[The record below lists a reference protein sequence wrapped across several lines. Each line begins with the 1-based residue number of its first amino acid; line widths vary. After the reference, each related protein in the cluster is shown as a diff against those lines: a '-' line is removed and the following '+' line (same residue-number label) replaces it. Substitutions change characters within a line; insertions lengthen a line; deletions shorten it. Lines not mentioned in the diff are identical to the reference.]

1 MGRRGGSQGEEESGI
16 RGCQGGGGGLPDGT
30 GLSLATTCHPSV
42 QRLGHQDKLK
52 KKKFGQKERKKGLMT
67 VWILV
72 LVLILMI
79 KSTWQSH
86 IDQLTFLARHCI
98 ALQWNITR

>member
-1 MGRRGGSQGEEESGI
+1 MGARGEEESGI

-79 KSTWQSH
+79 KSTWH
-86 IDQLTFLARHCI
+86 
-98 ALQWNITR
+98 

>member
-1 MGRRGGSQGEEESGI
+1 MGARGEEESGI

-52 KKKFGQKERKKGLMT
+52 KKKFGQKEKKGLMT
-67 VWILV
+67 VWILISM
-72 LVLILMI
+72 LVVRI
-79 KSTWQSH
+79 KSTWT
-86 IDQLTFLARHCI
+86 IDFSGHAMERHKI
-98 ALQWNITR
+98 EEE

>member
-1 MGRRGGSQGEEESGI
+1 MPPRGVARVAGVAT
-16 RGCQGGGGGLPDGT
+16 RGVPDGT

-67 VWILV
+67 VWILI
-72 LVLILMI
+72 LMLILMI
-79 KSTWQSH
+79 KSTWHRLS
-86 IDQLTFLARHCI
+86 ISYS
-98 ALQWNITR
+98 